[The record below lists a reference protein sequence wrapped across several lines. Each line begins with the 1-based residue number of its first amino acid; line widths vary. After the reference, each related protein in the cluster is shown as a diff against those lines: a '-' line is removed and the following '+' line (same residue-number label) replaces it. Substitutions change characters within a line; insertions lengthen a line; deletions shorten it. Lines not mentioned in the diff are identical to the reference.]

1 MRRNAAGPGALG
13 HASAVC
19 RAHRATARA
28 ARRRGDIATAR
39 VEAQAAV
46 DLDFTDP
53 RSHRLLAEIL
63 EQARDVAGAR
73 THYVLALHLGWD
85 HEEVR
90 HAITRTARAAERI
103 ALERRYAEAIALAR
117 DGMARRDLDSARRH
131 ARAGVMLD
139 STRPEA
145 FNLLGVLEE
154 VAGRRTEAQR
164 NYRIALELA
173 PDYAPAAE
181 NLAGTVR
188 PRAERGRP
196 AW

>member
-1 MRRNAAGPGALG
+1 MAGAGTLG
-13 HASAVC
+13 HASAASRV
-19 RAHRATARA
+19 HRAAARA
-28 ARRRGDIATAR
+28 ALRRGDMATAR

-46 DLDFTDP
+46 DLNFTDP

-63 EQARDVAGAR
+63 ERGRDAAGAR
-73 THYVLALHLGWD
+73 IHYVLALHLGWD
-85 HEEVR
+85 HVEIR
-90 HAITRTARAAERI
+90 RAIARTARAAER
-103 ALERRYAEAIALAR
+103 LTTERRYLGVIAQAHDALAS
-117 DGMARRDLDSARRH
+117 RDLDSARRH
-131 ARAGVMLD
+131 ARAGVVLD

-154 VAGRRTEAQR
+154 VAGRRAEAQR